1 MLERE
6 APDLEDLAAY
16 LDGRLAG
23 EKKERV
29 EERLLRDE
37 DYYEVFMETSRFQ
50 QEEAGEKTDVRSI
63 FRRRA
68 WKLAAIA
75 LPTAAALAT
84 VTFTVLRSD
93 NDPTAGEWVAEL
105 DAKAIIQADRWGQ
118 PDWTTFRGV
127 GDLFTRE
134 QLAFRLGA
142 MVVHLQLA
150 LAAED
155 GHAAR
160 DLAGGIESLS
170 IASALFMASSEY
182 GRLRELPKD
191 TELGQLTAAA
201 AKAEDLLTTEVAA
214 VSTEARRFR
223 IGKWSEAGRLA
234 ALGGDIPALR
244 RVLRGA
250 RDARISEEIS
260 EEIAEIDE
268 LLRRTT
274 PSPDDLKSIQVAF
287 DDIAKTLGG

>member
-1 MLERE
+1 MLELE

-16 LDGRLAG
+16 MDGRLSG
-23 EKKERV
+23 DKKARV

-50 QEEAGEKTDVRSI
+50 QEEAGEKAEVRNL
-63 FRRRA
+63 FRRRS

-75 LPTAAALAT
+75 LPAAAALAA

-93 NDPTAGEWVAEL
+93 NDPTAGEWVADL
-105 DAKAIIQADRWGQ
+105 DAKAIIQADRWDR
-118 PDWTTFRGV
+118 PDWTRFRGP
-127 GDLFTRE
+127 GDPFTRE
-134 QLAFRLGA
+134 QIAFRLGA
-142 MVVHLQLA
+142 TAVHLQLA

-155 GHAAR
+155 GGTAQ
-160 DLAGGIESLS
+160 SLS
-170 IASALFMASSEY
+170 AQIQRWSRDSDLFIASDEY
-182 GRLRELPKD
+182 KRLSELPED
-191 TELGQLTAAA
+191 TELGQLTVAA
-201 AKAEDLLTTEVAA
+201 AKAEDLLTTEFAA
-214 VSTEARRFR
+214 GSEEARRFR
-223 IGKWSEAGRLA
+223 IAKWSEAGRLA